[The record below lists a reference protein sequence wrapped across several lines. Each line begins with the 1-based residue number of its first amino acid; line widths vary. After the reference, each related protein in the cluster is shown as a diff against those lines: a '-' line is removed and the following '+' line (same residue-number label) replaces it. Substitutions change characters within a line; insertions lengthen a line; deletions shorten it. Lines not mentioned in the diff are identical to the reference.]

1 MADLVKVNTSMILK
15 SGDMVWKYL
24 TIIVPDLNLI
34 STFPFLIALSNY
46 LERTISDVARYQLN
60 FKGSDDEIDL
70 ISVVKEISFLDF
82 NKVAT

>member
-1 MADLVKVNTSMILK
+1 MILK

-46 LERTISDVARYQLN
+46 LERTISDVARYQSK
-60 FKGSDDEIDL
+60 FKGLDDEIDL